1 MAGWTDTKEKAGGDS
16 ENGDLR
22 RQLCIFAEVM
32 STMKI
37 MPGQKNGGFG
47 FGLLPERCRTE
58 ISRSSKGKMKN
69 NIEEKNHVFNFI
81 FMCYI
86 SNSTRFN

>member
-1 MAGWTDTKEKAGGDS
+1 MNVSYILFCLLCNNRWLAGPIRKKRQE

-47 FGLLPERCRTE
+47 FGLFA
-58 ISRSSKGKMKN
+58 GKVQDGN
-69 NIEEKNHVFNFI
+69 FQEFQRENEEQ
-81 FMCYI
+81 Y
-86 SNSTRFN
+86 

>member
-1 MAGWTDTKEKAGGDS
+1 MAGWTDTKEEAGGDS

-37 MPGQKNGGFG
+37 MPGQKHGGFG
-47 FGLLPERCRTE
+47 FGLFA
-58 ISRSSKGKMKN
+58 GKVQDGN
-69 NIEEKNHVFNFI
+69 FQEFQRENEEQ
-81 FMCYI
+81 Y
-86 SNSTRFN
+86 

>member
-22 RQLCIFAEVM
+22 KQLCIFADVM

-37 MPGQKNGGFG
+37 MPGQKNGGVG
-47 FGLLPERCRTE
+47 FGLFA
-58 ISRSSKGKMKN
+58 GKVQDGN
-69 NIEEKNHVFNFI
+69 FQEFQRENEEQ
-81 FMCYI
+81 Y
-86 SNSTRFN
+86 

>member
-37 MPGQKNGGFG
+37 MPGQKNGGI
-47 FGLLPERCRTE
+47 GLLA
-58 ISRSSKGKMKN
+58 GKVQDGN
-69 NIEEKNHVFNFI
+69 FQEFQRENEEQ
-81 FMCYI
+81 Y
-86 SNSTRFN
+86 